1 MNKKYADMLASLS
14 KQELPKSANDRILI
28 IDGLNTFIRSFAVNP
43 STNEDGIHVGGMTG
57 FLHSIGYAIRNIKPT
72 RVIICFDGKGGSQ
85 RRRKLFPNYKSSR
98 RVKHRMTRIN
108 DFNSVEDE
116 RIAMAQQLQRLA
128 QYLETLPIT
137 VLSPENIEADDAMA
151 YISQQLYPESQC
163 ILMSTDRD
171 FLQLVDDRVQVW
183 SPTKKK
189 FYFKDTIQEEFGISH
204 KNFLMYRVL
213 TGDSSDDIPGIRG
226 AGTKTLQRRLP
237 ILFEDNRIELE
248 DLYNYISD
256 SGDKTKLAQQILDS
270 KEQLELNH
278 RLMQLHD
285 VDI

>member
-1 MNKKYADMLASLS
+1 
-14 KQELPKSANDRILI
+14 
-28 IDGLNTFIRSFAVNP
+28 
-43 STNEDGIHVGGMTG
+43 
-57 FLHSIGYAIRNIKPT
+57 
-72 RVIICFDGKGGSQ
+72 
-85 RRRKLFPNYKSSR
+85 
-98 RVKHRMTRIN
+98 
-108 DFNSVEDE
+108 
-116 RIAMAQQLQRLA
+116 
-128 QYLETLPIT
+128 
-137 VLSPENIEADDAMA
+137 
-151 YISQQLYPESQC
+151 
-163 ILMSTDRD
+163 MSTDRD

-285 VDI
+285 VDISGHSKNSIMDSVRSPIPKLAKPKFLSMILEDTLNMNIKNPELWLKDSFGVLNSFAGNR